1 MRLVRSQK
9 KLSKLVSKPTY
20 VNSKIFNEDLVAIH
34 KIKETLLLDRPA
46 YVGMCILSKTPM
58 YDFHYNYIRQ
68 KYNDNAKLLFADTD
82 SLCYGILTGD
92 AYADFWKAKELFDNA
107 DYPKESPYF
116 DATNKKV
123 IGKMKDEAAGM
134 SIVEFVGL
142 RSKMYSYVKD
152 NGKNEKTAKGVRK
165 YAIKKNITH
174 ENYKNTLMILKCSIQ

>member
-1 MRLVRSQK
+1 
-9 KLSKLVSKPTY
+9 
-20 VNSKIFNEDLVAIH
+20 
-34 KIKETLLLDRPA
+34 
-46 YVGMCILSKTPM
+46 M

-68 KYNDNAKLLFADTD
+68 KYNDKAKLLFTDTE
-82 SLCYGILTGD
+82 SLCYGIQTGD

-116 DATNKKV
+116 DATYKKV

-165 YAIKKNITH
+165 YAIKKNITN
-174 ENYKNTLMILKCSIQ
+174 ENYKDTLMILKCCIQWKRSEVWIIRLLVMNWTRLVHPALMTSGTYMIMA